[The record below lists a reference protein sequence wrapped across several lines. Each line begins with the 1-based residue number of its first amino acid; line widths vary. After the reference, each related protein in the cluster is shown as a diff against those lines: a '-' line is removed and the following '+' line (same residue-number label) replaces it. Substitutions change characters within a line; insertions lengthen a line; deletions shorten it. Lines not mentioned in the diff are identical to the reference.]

1 GRYLERRAR
10 ERTAAATAQ
19 LVNLLP
25 ASCLRLGEDG
35 QSQRIMLRE
44 LRLADRVLVRPGAV
58 IPADGTIVE
67 GQSSVDESLLTGEYL
82 PQAR

>member
-1 GRYLERRAR
+1 
-10 ERTAAATAQ
+10 
-19 LVNLLP
+19 
-25 ASCLRLGEDG
+25 
-35 QSQRIMLRE
+35 IMLSE

-82 PQAR
+82 PQARSV